1 MSFATS
7 AIHELPSFLRI
18 LIFNATMLK
27 PKVEGQKSNMKVDVN
42 LQKSNLK
49 MTIAFNDI
57 GTI

>member
-1 MSFATS
+1 
-7 AIHELPSFLRI
+7 
-18 LIFNATMLK
+18 MLK
-27 PKVEGQKSNMKVDVN
+27 PKVEGQKSNMKIDVN